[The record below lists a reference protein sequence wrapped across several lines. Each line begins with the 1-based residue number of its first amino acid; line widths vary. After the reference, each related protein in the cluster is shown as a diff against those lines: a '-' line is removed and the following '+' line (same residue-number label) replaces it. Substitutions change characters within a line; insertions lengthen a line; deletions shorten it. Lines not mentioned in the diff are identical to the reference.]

1 MTRRPQGEREDA
13 MRDEEA
19 NPLLQK
25 AVDDRE
31 RHPWRYYKLEH
42 DVMKRLLDELS
53 AKLDAAEAALKGQM
67 WQREAKEETVPNND
81 VIQYMLDSLEAPMKP
96 LTKWETDFLESIGDQ
111 FKMRGSLTVRQ
122 AEILERI
129 YNEKK

>member
-1 MTRRPQGEREDA
+1 MSDQPDVAALVTQIEQLMTDCEWPGTGCAICNVLRSC
-13 MRDEEA
+13 
-19 NPLLQK
+19 L
-25 AVDDRE
+25 
-31 RHPWRYYKLEH
+31 
-42 DVMKRLLDELS
+42 
-53 AKLDAAEAALKGQM
+53 AALKGQM